1 MNRRKPEMSSNYPE
15 GSMMGSGIY
24 SQSWTGTIHCPT
36 CEEDVEVEGQTDDW
50 GNRVFADCPKC
61 EEDLEKDI
69 TPDWEDEKYDAWKD
83 R

>member
-1 MNRRKPEMSSNYPE
+1 MSSNYPA

-24 SQSWTGTIHCPT
+24 SQSWTGVIHCST

-61 EEDLEKDI
+61 EEDLEMDI
-69 TPDWEDEKYDAWKD
+69 TPDEDDSQYDSWKD
-83 R
+83 SQLD